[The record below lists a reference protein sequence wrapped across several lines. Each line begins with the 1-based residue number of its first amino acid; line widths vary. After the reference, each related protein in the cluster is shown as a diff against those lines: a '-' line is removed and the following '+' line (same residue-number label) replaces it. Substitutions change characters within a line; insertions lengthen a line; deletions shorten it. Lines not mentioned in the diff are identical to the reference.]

1 MSDAYGTLILHTSK
15 DFDGDYDGLVTV
27 LNKFEWNNSCD
38 TWKKYEEANKC
49 YIDLA
54 SPWGSPQYPTVF
66 PREIIKAILKDENGA
81 EIIIINPTEAEI
93 EDSWNL
99 IYDDYPSLDRIST
112 ELARHIRKGHIEMS
126 CVANEKAHYSYMETL
141 TIRSDGSASRSQT
154 VSRDGTTEEFKEAY
168 PEVAT

>member
-1 MSDAYGTLILHTSK
+1 MTLLTDPNGI
-15 DFDGDYDGLVTV
+15 
-27 LNKFEWNNSCD
+27 N
-38 TWKKYEEANKC
+38 
-49 YIDLA
+49 YIDITPITINAIVGITAKKAYVA
-54 SPWGSPQYPTVF
+54 SIHDNLVSKAVF
-66 PREIIKAILKDENGA
+66 SCILKDENGA